1 MLISKGG
8 SCFKQ
13 RTETARVPCLDLHK
27 SKATTESC
35 GTVGG
40 ADVACCLP
48 VLYAGQEEVVE
59 VVVVVVIRVAFFLL
73 LLPTWDISQ

>member
-1 MLISKGG
+1 VLISKGG

-40 ADVACCLP
+40 ADAACCLD
-48 VLYAGQEEVVE
+48 AGQEEVVE
-59 VVVVVVIRVAFFLL
+59 VVVVVIRVAFFLL

>member
-1 MLISKGG
+1 MLISKGS

-35 GTVGG
+35 GTVAG
-40 ADVACCLP
+40 ADAACCLL
-48 VLYAGQEEVVE
+48 VLDAGQEEVVE
-59 VVVVVVIRVAFFLL
+59 VVVVVIRVAFVFL

>member
-1 MLISKGG
+1 VLISKGG

-35 GTVGG
+35 GTGGG
-40 ADVACCLP
+40 ADAACCLP
-48 VLYAGQEEVVE
+48 VLDAGQEEVVE
-59 VVVVVVIRVAFFLL
+59 VVVVVIRVAFFLL

>member
-1 MLISKGG
+1 VLISKGG

-35 GTVGG
+35 GVVVEE
-40 ADVACCLP
+40 DVAGCLL
-48 VLYAGQEEVVE
+48 VLEEEVE
-59 VVVVVVIRVAFFLL
+59 VAVVVIRVAFFFLW
-73 LLPTWDISQ
+73 LPTWDISQ